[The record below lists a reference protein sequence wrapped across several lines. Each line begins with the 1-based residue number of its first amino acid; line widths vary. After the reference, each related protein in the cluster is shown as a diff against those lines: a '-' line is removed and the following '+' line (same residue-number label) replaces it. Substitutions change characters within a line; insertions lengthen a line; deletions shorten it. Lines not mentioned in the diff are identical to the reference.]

1 MLYIGTDVYPSK
13 DKLAP
18 ANCRISNKGAL
29 AHEIIGH
36 REAFLEGW
44 QQSDCVLDEIQ
55 ASIRAARFAPDLTDE
70 ERYVLLKDAEERA
83 ENAGYELKDIQSKL
97 NIFKR

>member
-1 MLYIGTDVYPSK
+1 MYPSK